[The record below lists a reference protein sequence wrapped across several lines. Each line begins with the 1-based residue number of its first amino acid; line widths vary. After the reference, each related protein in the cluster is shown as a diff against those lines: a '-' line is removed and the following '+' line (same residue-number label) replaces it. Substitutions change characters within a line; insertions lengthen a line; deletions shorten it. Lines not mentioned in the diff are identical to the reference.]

1 MAKLSEL
8 FILHNSKS
16 SGFENYEKGDIR
28 FISNGFYNNGVVGMV
43 APHPRDRVFN
53 FYGICVS
60 AFCEATV
67 QEPPF
72 LPRGN
77 GGSGLVVLEPK
88 KQMSHDELLYY
99 AAYINRFLKWRFSFG
114 RMVSKNRLGQLEVK
128 EYDGSIH
135 PSQTIE
141 QIMPKK
147 PTTLPSTISIN
158 FVQMKVSNIF
168 SITRGKGAYRE
179 DVPSGNTPL
188 VSATGLDNG
197 ILDYVDLQPIFR
209 APAIT
214 VERVSGH
221 AFVQVNDFVT
231 VPADVS
237 VLIPKDRK
245 MPLSCLFFLA
255 SIINLEHWRYS
266 FGRKLTAG
274 RLKRMT
280 ILVPVTQ
287 EKKIDYGTTEI
298 MLSECYGWKEIIEA
312 FDKRAKSQ
320 VPTMENFLD

>member
-1 MAKLSEL
+1 MAKLSDL
-8 FILHNSKS
+8 FIVRNSKS
-16 SGFENYEKGDIR
+16 SGFESYEKGNTR
-28 FISNGFYNNGVVGMV
+28 FVSNGFYNNGVVGLV
-43 APHPRDRVFN
+43 TPQPRDRVFS

-114 RMVSKNRLGQLEVK
+114 RMVSKDRIGQLEVK

-147 PTTLPSTISIN
+147 QSASRNAISTN
-158 FVQMKVSNIF
+158 FAQMKLSNIF
-168 SITRGKGAYRE
+168 AIVRGRGAYRE
-179 DVPSGNTPL
+179 DVLSGDTPL
-188 VSATGLDNG
+188 VSATSLDNG
-197 ILDYVDLQPIFR
+197 ILDYVDLPPIFR

-221 AFVQVNDFVT
+221 AFVQINDFVT

-237 VLIPKDRK
+237 VLVPKDRK

-255 SIINLEHWRYS
+255 SVINLERWRYS

-280 ILVPVTQ
+280 ILVPISQ
-287 EKKIDYGTTEI
+287 DKKIDYETTEVV
-298 MLSECYGWKEIIEA
+298 SSGCYGWKEISEA
-312 FDKRAKSQ
+312 FGKREKAQ
-320 VPTMENFLD
+320 VATLENFL